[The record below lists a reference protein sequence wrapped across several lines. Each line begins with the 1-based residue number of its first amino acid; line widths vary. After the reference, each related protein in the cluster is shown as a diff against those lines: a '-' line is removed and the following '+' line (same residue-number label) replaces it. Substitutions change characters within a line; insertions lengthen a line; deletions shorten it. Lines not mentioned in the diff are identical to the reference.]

1 MSPQTASDSRFPRSA
16 HCPYFQG
23 TAELVGKRW
32 TAAILRTL
40 LAGCSRFGE
49 ISAAIPGLSN
59 RMLAE
64 RLEELQVAGLVSVS
78 HTPRPIYTLTE
89 RGRDLRRI
97 LAEVEEWNYR
107 WGEAS
112 R

>member
-1 MSPQTASDSRFPRSA
+1 VNPRTSFETRFPPSA
-16 HCPYFQG
+16 HCPNFQA

-59 RMLAE
+59 RLLAE
-64 RLEELQVAGLVSVS
+64 RLEELQEAGLVSAT
-78 HTPRPIYTLTE
+78 HNPRPLYALTE
-89 RGRDLRRI
+89 RGTDLRSI
-97 LAEVEEWNYR
+97 LAEVEAWNYR

-112 R
+112 G